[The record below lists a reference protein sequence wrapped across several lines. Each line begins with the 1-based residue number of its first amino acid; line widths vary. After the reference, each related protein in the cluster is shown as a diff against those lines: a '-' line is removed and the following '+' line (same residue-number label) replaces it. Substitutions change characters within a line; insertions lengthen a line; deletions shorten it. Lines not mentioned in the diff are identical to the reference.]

1 MWRERG
7 LQMYHAVLFHYG
19 TDGGDAGIM
28 AVVGEGYRSQSD
40 FGAFFESLQFVFKDI
55 EAHLQMLG
63 INNAEQRLARHGCR
77 IERCIELGH
86 HTRNGCLDGTVSQ
99 LMFQLAEGSF
109 CGVIAAVDA
118 CHLTDVLRCLV
129 EGSALIALA
138 HQDVLILV
146 FGMLQFRA
154 AF

>member
-63 INNAEQRLARHGCR
+63 ITCFIPLLCPFITIEKKKARHHD
-77 IERCIELGH
+77 ELS
-86 HTRNGCLDGTVSQ
+86 TIRNHENKQKLKK
-99 LMFQLAEGSF
+99 
-109 CGVIAAVDA
+109 
-118 CHLTDVLRCLV
+118 
-129 EGSALIALA
+129 
-138 HQDVLILV
+138 
-146 FGMLQFRA
+146 
-154 AF
+154 